1 MNPKSLV
8 APDQDAAAVSAHAD
22 ASIASIT
29 TVANSPLWPAPLSR
43 PAGSDVELPPLN
55 RRASAVARNCRPPE
69 EELSMAIRALPA
81 RSAIASSARSKSRR
95 AAAGCK
101 SSLLSRLNPPYGPDC
116 ALQNIGTRHIPRQIW
131 CSRSWIIQTKCGTF
145 IAADGPMAV
154 FPERKGD
161 PMNKTLMALAAVAT
175 VAVSAVAA
183 PQTAEARNGRIA
195 AGVAA
200 GLIGGAIVGGALA
213 GPGYYGYGRG
223 YGPGYGYYGGPAY
236 VADDYYGS
244 CAWQRQRFWDGY
256 GWRVRR
262 VRICG

>member
-8 APDQDAAAVSAHAD
+8 AADQNAAAVSPHGD
-22 ASIASIT
+22 ASIASAL
-29 TVANSPLWPAPLSR
+29 TVAQTGP
-43 PAGSDVELPPLN
+43 VV
-55 RRASAVARNCRPPE
+55 RRTKRY
-69 EELSMAIRALPA
+69 IR
-81 RSAIASSARSKSRR
+81 
-95 AAAGCK
+95 C
-101 SSLLSRLNPPYGPDC
+101 
-116 ALQNIGTRHIPRQIW
+116 QIW
-131 CSRSWIIQTKCGTF
+131 CSRSFIVQLKCGTF
-145 IAADGPMAV
+145 LAADGLIAV
-154 FPERKGD
+154 LPETKGGD
-161 PMNKTLMALAAVAT
+161 PMKKTLMALAAVAT

-213 GPGYYGYGRG
+213 GPGYYGYGPG

-236 VADDYYGS
+236 VADDYYGA
-244 CAWQRQRFWDGY
+244 CVWQRQRFWDGY